1 MEYEGTVFIVDD
13 DEDIRGSL
21 RRLLAQVELNVV
33 EFSNA
38 SDFLEAFD
46 PAVSGCLLL
55 DIRMPGVSGT
65 ELQRRM
71 LQRDISLPIV
81 FVTGHAD
88 VETAVD
94 CMKRG
99 AFDFIEKPFRAQRLL
114 DTIQRALSLNRCA
127 RAARVAVEEAKRRF
141 SLLTAREGEVAALVV
156 KGLSNREI
164 AGRLGVSSQAI
175 DAHRSKAM
183 QKLGVTNL
191 ADLVRLADQAKR

>member
-1 MEYEGTVFIVDD
+1 MECEDTVFIIDD
-13 DEDIRGSL
+13 DEDIRRSL
-21 RRLLAQVELNVV
+21 TRLLDQVDLNVV

-46 PAVSGCLLL
+46 PGSSGCLLL
-55 DIRMPGVSGT
+55 DIRMPGMSGT

-71 LQRDISLPIV
+71 LERDILLPII

-88 VETAVD
+88 VEMAVD

-99 AFDFIEKPFRAQRLL
+99 AFDLIEKPFRAQRLL
-114 DTIQRALSLNRCA
+114 DTIQRALSLDRSA
-127 RAARVAVEEAKRRF
+127 RAARVEAEEAKRRL

>member
-1 MEYEGTVFIVDD
+1 MECEDTVFIIDD
-13 DEDIRGSL
+13 DEDIRRSL
-21 RRLLAQVELNVV
+21 RRLLDQVDLNVV

-46 PAVSGCLLL
+46 PASSGCLLL

-71 LQRDISLPIV
+71 LERGILLPII

-88 VETAVD
+88 VEMAVD

-114 DTIQRALSLNRCA
+114 DTIQRALSLDRRA
-127 RAARVAVEEAKRRF
+127 RAARVEVEEAKRRL

-156 KGLSNREI
+156 EGLTNREI
-164 AGRLGVSSQAI
+164 AGRFGVSSQAI
-175 DAHRSKAM
+175 DAHRSKVM

-191 ADLVRLADQAKR
+191 ADLVRLADQATR

>member
-1 MEYEGTVFIVDD
+1 VECEDTVFIIDD
-13 DEDIRGSL
+13 DEDIRRSL
-21 RRLLAQVELNVV
+21 TRLLDQVDLNVV

-46 PAVSGCLLL
+46 PASSGCLLL
-55 DIRMPGVSGT
+55 DIRMPGMSGT

-71 LQRDISLPIV
+71 LERDILLPII

-88 VETAVD
+88 VEMAVD

-114 DTIQRALSLNRCA
+114 DTIQRALSLDRSA
-127 RAARVAVEEAKRRF
+127 RAARVEAEEAKRRL

-156 KGLSNREI
+156 EGLTNREI
-164 AGRLGVSSQAI
+164 ADRFGVSSQAI
-175 DAHRSKAM
+175 DAHRSKVM
-183 QKLGVTNL
+183 QKLGVANL